1 VKLRTRWLVG
11 APLGLLLLAQLVP
24 VDRANPPVER
34 DAEAPAE
41 VKAILR
47 RSCYDCHSHETVWG
61 PHTYLA
67 PISWLA
73 AHDVREGREELN
85 FSRWGDEAPGRV
97 AKKLRHVLA
106 EGEMPPWIYVA
117 AHPSARLSVADQAAL
132 RAWTDALAAQGGADE
147 GERGRGRKRRGR

>member
-1 VKLRTRWLVG
+1 MTRRTRWL
-11 APLGLLLLAQLVP
+11 LGVPVTLLLAQLVP
-24 VDRANPPVER
+24 VQRTNPPVER

-73 AHDVREGREELN
+73 AHDVQEGREELN
-85 FSRWGDEAPGRV
+85 FSRWGEEAPGRV
-97 AKKLRHVLA
+97 ASKLRQVLA
-106 EGEMPPWIYVA
+106 DGEMPPWIYLLG
-117 AHPSARLSVADQAAL
+117 HPSARLSDGDQAAL
-132 RAWTDALAAQGGADE
+132 RTWAAALAAQGGAE
-147 GERGRGRKRRGR
+147 GEGQRGRRRRGRER